1 MERALVAIEKCETYA
16 SAEVLKT
23 LRKVC
28 EAAALPS
35 VEGKRVLLKPNILSD
50 APPERA
56 VTTRA
61 EVLRELIK
69 LMWEKGASEVL
80 VGDSPSISGSNFTP
94 HTSGIAQVV
103 KEEGATWV
111 DFSKGP
117 KTYPIPWSY
126 GLKFPLAAVIDEV
139 DLIISVAKMKT
150 HQLMYTTGA
159 VKNIFGTVVGLHKSA
174 AHLRFVKRES
184 FARMLSGLYSVVKPH
199 FAIMDAIIS
208 MEGPGPAAGLPRHT
222 GLLLASND
230 PTALDAAQGIIMG
243 YDPFTLPLTAELV
256 RRKLSKWTTLEEI
269 EYPLLKADELI
280 IEEFKR
286 IAIQP
291 RTNLLKA
298 MVIPFFS
305 RHFKFRAQKREP
317 KPLFDP
323 LLCIG
328 CGKCVEICPSHALL
342 LNAEFKIDV
351 DYKRCIRCYC
361 CHEVCPVDAI
371 TIEGQA

>member
-1 MERALVAIEKCETYA
+1 MERALVAIEKCETYT
-16 SAEVLKT
+16 SEEVMT
-23 LRKVC
+23 SLRKIC

-35 VEGKRVLLKPNILSD
+35 VEGKKVLLKPNILSD
-50 APPERA
+50 SPPERA
-56 VTTRA
+56 VTTRS

-80 VGDSPSISGSNFTP
+80 VGDSPGISGANFTP
-94 HTSGIAQVV
+94 RTSGIAQVV

-111 DFSKGP
+111 DFSKEP
-117 KTYPIPWSY
+117 KTYSIPWSY
-126 GLKFPLAAVIDEV
+126 GLKFPLARAIDEA
-139 DLIISVAKMKT
+139 DIIISVAKMKT
-150 HQLMYTTGA
+150 HQLMYATGA
-159 VKNIFGTVVGLHKSA
+159 VKNMFGTVVGLHKSA

-199 FAIMDAIIS
+199 FAIMDGIIS

-230 PTALDAAQGIIMG
+230 PTALDAAQGIVMG
-243 YDPFTLPLTAELV
+243 YDPLTLPLTAELV
-256 RRKLSKWTTLEEI
+256 KRKLSLWTTLDEI

-280 IEEFKR
+280 FGDFKR
-286 IAIQP
+286 IKIQP
-291 RTNLLKA
+291 KTNLFKA
-298 MVIPFFS
+298 LVIPFFL
-305 RHFKFRAQKREP
+305 RHFKFRSQKREP

-323 LLCIG
+323 ILCIG
-328 CGKCVEICPSHALL
+328 CGKCVKICPAHALV

-371 TIEGQA
+371 TIEGQV